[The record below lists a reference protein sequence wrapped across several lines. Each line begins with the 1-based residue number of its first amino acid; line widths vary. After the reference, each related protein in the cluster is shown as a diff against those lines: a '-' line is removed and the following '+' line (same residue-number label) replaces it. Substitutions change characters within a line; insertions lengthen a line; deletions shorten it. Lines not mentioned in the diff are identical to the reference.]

1 MSIGRKPTVLI
12 LGAGINGCS
21 VARDLVLNGVGAWVV
36 DKHDIASG
44 ATSRSSRLIH
54 GGLRYLEYGDF
65 RLVRESL
72 AERATLLEM
81 APHLVEPLRLYIPI
95 AQRSGGLLQSAA
107 RFLQATRSKALSRLA
122 SALVRP
128 SVRGLWTVEIGLWLY
143 DYFASDPT
151 TPRHSIHKVS
161 ESGVPRVDRA
171 RYRWLCSYSDAQ
183 MRFPE
188 RYCVAL
194 LQDTRKIAAETN
206 VDFRL
211 FTYSK
216 VASTRGSLEIS
227 TSNGEVVRCQTPLV
241 INATGAW
248 GDLTLGELR
257 VPSHRLFGG
266 TKGSHFIT
274 HQQALKAAL
283 GRAGVYAEAADGRL
297 IFVLPFGDAVLVG
310 TTDERFEESPDRAVA
325 SDEELN
331 YLVST
336 VNQLFPD
343 VRLSRSDVTLTYSGV
358 RPLPYVAAGA
368 EGSISRDHSVEVS
381 SWDGIPVLTLVGGK
395 LTTARAFGELV
406 ANEVFQ
412 RLSITRSATTV
423 ARPVP
428 GEEGIPGD
436 DARREK
442 FYDDVAAEFHSNA
455 AQVRAMWA
463 LCGSR
468 VKDFLES
475 QSRGATDP
483 QQGDRA
489 LSGSVLPRSFVQ
501 WIIEN
506 EWAER
511 IEDLLERRLMLIY
524 EPGLSRQT
532 IGDVADLLIESGKLD
547 PAGRE
552 AAVESA
558 ARRCREIYGRTLVG

>member
-1 MSIGRKPTVLI
+1 MSTGGKPTVLI

-21 VARDLVLNGVGAWVV
+21 VARELVLNGVGAWVV

-65 RLVRESL
+65 HLVRESL
-72 AERATLLEM
+72 AERTTLLKV
-81 APHLVEPLRLYIPI
+81 APHLVEPLRLYIPV
-95 AQRSGGLLQSAA
+95 ARRGGGLLQSAA
-107 RFLQATRSKALSRLA
+107 RFLGATRSKALNRLA
-122 SALVRP
+122 NAVLRP

-143 DYFASDPT
+143 DVFASDPA
-151 TPRHSIHKVS
+151 TPRHTIHNVI

-171 RYRWLCSYSDAQ
+171 RFRWLCAYSDAQ

-194 LQDTRKIAAETN
+194 LRDTQQIARDTK

-216 VASTRGSLEIS
+216 VESANGSLEIS
-227 TSNGEVVRCQTPLV
+227 TSKGDVVRSETPLV

-248 GDLTLGELR
+248 GDLTLEALHVR
-257 VPSHRLFGG
+257 SHRLFGG

-274 HQQALKAAL
+274 HQPALKGAL

-310 TTDERFEESPDRAVA
+310 TTDERFDEPPDRAVA

-343 VRLSRSDVTLTYSGV
+343 VRLARSDVTLTYSGV
-358 RPLPYVAAGA
+358 RPLPYVAAGS

-395 LTTARAFGELV
+395 LTTSRAFGELV
-406 ANEVFQ
+406 ADEVLH
-412 RLSITRSATTV
+412 RLSMTRFATTI

-428 GEEGIPGD
+428 GGDAIPGD
-436 DARREK
+436 DARQAK
-442 FYDDVAAEFHSNA
+442 FYEELAAELHLDVT
-455 AQVRAMWA
+455 QVRAMWT

-468 VKDFLES
+468 VRDYFES
-475 QSRGATDP
+475 RERDATTQASD
-483 QQGDRA
+483 QNI
-489 LSGSVLPRSFVQ
+489 SGSVLPRSFVH
-501 WIIEN
+501 WIIES

-511 IEDLLERRLMLIY
+511 IEDLVERRLMLIY

-532 IGDVADLLIESGKLD
+532 MGDLADLLVETGQLD
-547 PAGRE
+547 PAARDS
-552 AAVESA
+552 AVETA
-558 ARRCREIYGRTLVG
+558 VRRCREIYGRTLTG

>member
-1 MSIGRKPTVLI
+1 MSTGAKPTVLI

-21 VARDLVLNGVGAWVV
+21 VARELVLNGVGAWVV

-65 RLVRESL
+65 HLVRESL
-72 AERATLLEM
+72 AERATLLKV
-81 APHLVEPLRLYIPI
+81 APHLVEPLRLYIPV
-95 AQRSGGLLQSAA
+95 AQRSGGLLQSAS
-107 RFLQATRSKALSRLA
+107 RFLGATRSKALHRLA
-122 SALVRP
+122 SAVVRP
-128 SVRGLWTVEIGLWLY
+128 SVRGLWTVDFGLWLY
-143 DYFASDPT
+143 DVFSADPA
-151 TPRHSIHKVS
+151 TPRHSVHS
-161 ESGVPRVDRA
+161 LTESGVPRVDRA
-171 RYRWLCSYSDAQ
+171 RYQWLVGYSDAQ

-194 LQDTRKIAAETN
+194 LQDTQQISRETG

-211 FTYSK
+211 FTYSTLES
-216 VASTRGSLEIS
+216 ANGSLQIS
-227 TSNGEVVRCQTPLV
+227 TANGDVVRCDTPLV

-248 GDLTLGELR
+248 GDFTLHQLQ
-257 VPSHRLFGG
+257 VQSPRLFGG

-274 HQQALKAAL
+274 HQPALRDAL

-310 TTDERFEESPDRAVA
+310 TTDERFEEPPDRAVA

-336 VNQLFPD
+336 VNQLFPE
-343 VRLSRSDVTLTYSGV
+343 VRLSRPDVTLTYSGV

-381 SWDGIPVLTLVGGK
+381 RWDGIPVLTLVGGK
-395 LTTARAFGELV
+395 LTTSRAFGELV
-406 ANEVFQ
+406 ADEVLQ
-412 RLSITRSATTV
+412 RLKLQRMATTI

-428 GEEGIPGD
+428 GAEGVPREHANSANLIAELAAQFQL
-436 DARREK
+436 DA
-442 FYDDVAAEFHSNA
+442 S
-455 AQVRAMWA
+455 QVRAMWA

-468 VKDFLES
+468 VRRFCES
-475 QSRGATDP
+475 HGRDMTGSQAEQTI
-483 QQGDRA
+483 
-489 LSGSVLPRSFVQ
+489 SGSVLPRAFAR
-501 WIIEN
+501 WMIEN

-511 IEDLLERRLMLIY
+511 IEDLLERRLMLIF

-532 IGDVADLLIESGKLD
+532 IGDLADLLIEAGKLD
-547 PAGRE
+547 
-552 AAVESA
+552 AATRESA
-558 ARRCREIYGRTLVG
+558 IETAVRRCREIYGRTLTA